1 MLTFVRQEIFKLVK
15 SKLFALSFLVLI
27 TFVVLMLWGFYTYS
41 KHKTGGQTEFKYTYE
56 NASYFNGLIFSLYS
70 LYFAFQI
77 IIPITVSILGG
88 TQIAGEARA
97 GTLRF
102 LLTRPLSRSR
112 LFLGKYLVT
121 ALHVYVLLV
130 FFVVLNLLVGLL
142 VVGWGDLSLYPGPLN
157 LVKEPSRL
165 QEDEALLRFLY
176 ATFTGT
182 WSLMTLTSLA
192 FLMSVS
198 FENPIV
204 AAFCTLSIYVLFSVM
219 GRVDFFVD
227 LKPYFFTVDMEFWR
241 DVFKPVIPINEFL
254 YRTCRCGMYTV
265 AFLLTG
271 LIIFERKDILT

>member
-121 ALHVYVLLV
+121 ALHVYLLLV

-165 QEDEALLRFLY
+165 PEDEALLRFLY

-204 AAFCTLSIYVLFSVM
+204 AAFCTLSI
-219 GRVDFFVD
+219 
-227 LKPYFFTVDMEFWR
+227 
-241 DVFKPVIPINEFL
+241 
-254 YRTCRCGMYTV
+254 
-265 AFLLTG
+265 
-271 LIIFERKDILT
+271 

>member
-27 TFVVLMLWGFYTYS
+27 AFVILMLWGFYTYS

-176 ATFTGT
+176 ATVTGT

>member
-27 TFVVLMLWGFYTYS
+27 TFVILMLWGFYTYS

-121 ALHVYVLLV
+121 ALHVYLLLV

-165 QEDEALLRFLY
+165 QENEALLRFLY